1 MGRTPR
7 WDSVSLAVGGGFWL
21 HVPKVPNPVSATNAP
36 SNPPQSWPWDT
47 EPDSPKEAPGL
58 GGGYLPGRPGV
69 RSWRVRKGLAGA
81 LGGDTPPGRRTKSR
95 RDERA

>member
-1 MGRTPR
+1 MAMGHRTRQSKGGPR
-7 WDSVSLAVGGGFWL
+7 VGRG
-21 HVPKVPNPVSATNAP
+21 
-36 SNPPQSWPWDT
+36 D
-47 EPDSPKEAPGL
+47 
-58 GGGYLPGRPGV
+58 LPGRAGV